1 MKKYLPV
8 LLLLFLMPLA
18 VFTQQFA
25 PGSLPEQD
33 NPESLWI
40 WSATG
45 SQPYIEEY
53 FSMQHPEITIE
64 LDTVPFELLLKLL
77 EDPSSCSGPCP
88 DILLGEEKTLQLLQ
102 ARNLALPLDSLV
114 TDGEL
119 SRLVPY
125 TVNLARGDDGRLYG
139 LLYAVTPVATCYRRS
154 MAREFLGTDDP
165 VEVGAWFSS
174 LDTLIGTAR
183 RISSESG
190 GEARLAPGAGDIET
204 LLYAAKNTPWVVN
217 GRLNI
222 DRTTV
227 SQVEV
232 FRECLDEGLT
242 GNAEMWGE
250 KWFREMTDDGKTLAY
265 FFPLWGYE
273 YVIKPNTADNGADW
287 ALCPA
292 PVHRFWGA
300 QIFSIISC
308 TDRMDDALLFLKTMC
323 LSPSYELWLN
333 EQVREVPA
341 HIDALDALSGEQDM
355 ATYRDIALR
364 IEGSRG
370 SSLDM
375 EFSALFAVALKPYYA
390 GKITLD
396 EALDAFRSAVREQYP
411 GILTD

>member
-1 MKKYLPV
+1 M
-8 LLLLFLMPLA
+8 LLFLMPFA
-18 VFTQQFA
+18 VFAQQYD

-53 FSMQHPEITIE
+53 FSIHHPDIEIE
-64 LDTVPFELLLKLL
+64 LDTVPFELLLTLL

-102 ARNLALPLDSLV
+102 ARNLALSLDSLV
-114 TDGEL
+114 TDEEL

-125 TVNLARGDDGRLYG
+125 TVNLARGDDGLLYG
-139 LLYAVTPVATCYRRS
+139 LLYAVTPVGTCYRRS
-154 MAREFLGTDDP
+154 IAREFLGTDDP
-165 VEVGAWFSS
+165 VEVGSYFAS
-174 LDTLIGTAR
+174 LEDLIGTAR

-190 GEARLAPGAGDIET
+190 GEIRLAPGIGDIET
-204 LLYAAKNTPWVVN
+204 LLYAAKETPWVVN

-222 DRTTV
+222 DRTLV
-227 SQVEV
+227 SQVAV
-232 FRECLDEGLT
+232 LRECLDEGLI
-242 GNAEMWGE
+242 GDADMWSE
-250 KWFREMTDDGKTLAY
+250 KWFHEMRDDGRTLAY
-265 FFPLWGYE
+265 FFPLWGYD
-273 YVIKPNTADNGADW
+273 YVIKPNTADSGADW

-300 QIFSIISC
+300 QIFSIVSC
-308 TDRMDDALLFLKTMC
+308 TDRTDDALLFLKTMC

-375 EFSALFAVALKPYYA
+375 EFSALFAAALKPYYA
-390 GKITLD
+390 GKISLD